1 MYKNMIKYIKKFYG
15 EHPEKSQHYG
25 RIVKKKNNKRL
36 LTIIENEKIIHGGDF
51 RKRERYIEP
60 TIIEL
65 KSTDS
70 KIMQEEIFG
79 PLLPVFTFS
88 KIQDAINFISNN
100 EKPLALYY
108 FGKNKETQKVLENT
122 SSGGV
127 CINNTLLHIANHH
140 LPFGGVGNSGMGKYH
155 GKESFIAFSNQRA
168 VLQSPTW
175 IEDRKS
181 TRLNSSHV
189 AISYAVFCL
198 KKKTK

>member
-1 MYKNMIKYIKKFYG
+1 MYKNMIKYIKQFYG

-25 RIVKKKNNKRL
+25 RIVSEEAMNRL
-36 LTIIENEKIIHGGDF
+36 LTLIENEKIIHGGDF
-51 RKRERYIEP
+51 RKEERYIEP

-88 KIQDAINFISNN
+88 EIQDAINFISNN

-122 SSGGV
+122 SSDEV
-127 CINNTLLHIANHH
+127 CMNNTLLHIANYH
-140 LPFGGVGNSGMGKYH
+140 LQFDDLGNSGMRLHH
-155 GKESFIAFSNQRA
+155 G
-168 VLQSPTW
+168 
-175 IEDRKS
+175 
-181 TRLNSSHV
+181 
-189 AISYAVFCL
+189 
-198 KKKTK
+198 

>member
-15 EHPEKSQHYG
+15 EHAEKSQHYG
-25 RIVKKKNNKRL
+25 RIVSEEAMNRL
-36 LTIIENEKIIHGGDF
+36 LTLIENEKIIHGGDF
-51 RKRERYIEP
+51 RKEERYIEP

-88 KIQDAINFISNN
+88 EIQDAINFISNN

-108 FGKNKETQKVLENT
+108 FVKNKETQKVLENT

-127 CINNTLLHIANHH
+127 CINNTILHIANHH
-140 LPFGGVGNSGMGKYH
+140 LPLGGVANIVMGNYQGKDSDF
-155 GKESFIAFSNQRA
+155 EFSYEQ
-168 VLQSPTW
+168 
-175 IEDRKS
+175 
-181 TRLNSSHV
+181 
-189 AISYAVFCL
+189 
-198 KKKTK
+198 